1 MDYKSLNKDLINLPI
16 YYTTELTSIE
26 TDVISLANKENPYAV
41 IKYEDIL
48 DWLYKKQS
56 IKRRNRGE
64 NMKKI
69 LVFEEVVK
77 FYHTI
82 TVDVDG
88 EIKLREAIDS
98 TENANELAEAYRII
112 DNHINTIGV
121 AEDYYGKTK
130 SLECIKVID
139 IDE

>member
-1 MDYKSLNKDLINLPI
+1 
-16 YYTTELTSIE
+16 
-26 TDVISLANKENPYAV
+26 
-41 IKYEDIL
+41 
-48 DWLYKKQS
+48 
-56 IKRRNRGE
+56 
-64 NMKKI
+64 MKKI
-69 LVFEEVVK
+69 LVFEEIVK

-82 TVDVDG
+82 TVDVDE

-98 TENANELAEAYRII
+98 TENANELVDVYRII

-139 IDE
+139 VDE